1 MLMDI
6 LVPSI
11 TALIFLSTG
20 TLWILATLWHRS
32 RLSHFWYAHTWTE
45 SVTPQRKSTTLLRAA
60 GFAAFYLLAGVAFLL
75 MALNAAYPTIR
86 PLSYPIQW
94 ALLFIGTMWFGAA
107 LIISARRSRA

>member
-1 MLMDI
+1 MRTPWYIASLHVKLAIWSLHYVDGYSR
-6 LVPSI
+6 PEYHS
-11 TALIFLSTG
+11 AHLS
-20 TLWILATLWHRS
+20 
-32 RLSHFWYAHTWTE
+32 
-45 SVTPQRKSTTLLRAA
+45 PQRKSTTLLRAA